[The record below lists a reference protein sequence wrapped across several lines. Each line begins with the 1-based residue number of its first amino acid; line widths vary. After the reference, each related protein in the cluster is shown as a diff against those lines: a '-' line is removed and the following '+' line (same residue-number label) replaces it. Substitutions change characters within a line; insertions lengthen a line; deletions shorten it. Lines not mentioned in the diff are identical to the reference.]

1 MGFDQFQGNSS
12 LLDTLRKQLQS
23 GRLPHSLLFAG
34 PEGVGKRMLAL
45 SLAKAVN
52 CQQTGGIDFCGQC
65 SSCRKIEA
73 GAHPDLREIEPDG
86 QFIKIDQTRELSRE
100 VFFTPFE
107 ARRRF
112 FLINQ
117 AERLKIEAAN
127 SLLKT
132 LEEPPGTSHLI
143 LMSTRPEEL
152 LNTIRSRC
160 QMYRFSPL
168 PPFVTERLLRE
179 KSGVSPEQL
188 PLLARLCEGSVGRAL
203 SLDLDQYLEQRDE
216 MLLLLSHCLP
226 ELSYVKVSR
235 ILTPLSKS
243 KENFSGYLNILFGL
257 LRDLLLLK
265 TGLPSSAL
273 THSDIVSQLE
283 DLSSKVEL
291 ENLREAVQVLDH
303 LESGA
308 KRNINKALA
317 LDQFVLKLSGRA

>member
-45 SLAKAVN
+45 FLAKAVN
-52 CQQTGGIDFCGQC
+52 CQRTGGIDFCGEC
-65 SSCRKIEA
+65 TNCRKIDA

-160 QMYRFSPL
+160 QMYRFCPL
-168 PPFVTERLLRE
+168 PPSVTERLLRE
-179 KSGVSPEQL
+179 KSDVSPEQL

-216 MLLLLSHCLP
+216 MLLLLSYCLP

-265 TGLPSSAL
+265 TGLPASAL

-308 KRNINKALA
+308 KRNLNKALA
-317 LDQFVLKLSGRA
+317 LDQFVLKLSGRV

>member
-45 SLAKAVN
+45 FLAKAVN
-52 CQQTGGIDFCGQC
+52 CQRPGGNDFCGQC
-65 SSCRKIEA
+65 TSCQKIEA
-73 GAHPDLREIEPDG
+73 GTHPDLREIEPDG
-86 QFIKIDQTRELSRE
+86 QFIKIEQTRELSRE

-112 FLINQ
+112 FLVNQ

-143 LMSTRPEEL
+143 LITSRPEEL
-152 LNTIRSRC
+152 LSTIRSRC
-160 QMYRFSPL
+160 QTYRFSPL
-168 PPFVTERLLRE
+168 PPSVTEMLLRE
-179 KSGVSPEQL
+179 KSKVSPEQL

-203 SLDLDQYLEQRDE
+203 SLDLDRYLEQRDE
-216 MLLLLSHCLP
+216 MLLLLSYCLP

-235 ILTPLSKS
+235 ILIPLSKN
-243 KENFSGYLNILFGL
+243 KENFSGYMNILFGL

-265 TGLPSSAL
+265 TKLPSSAL
-273 THSDIVSQLE
+273 TNLDIVSQLE
-283 DLSSKVEL
+283 DLSSKVDIK
-291 ENLREAVQVLDH
+291 NLQEAVQILDH

-317 LDQFVLKLSGRA
+317 MDQFVLKLSGRA